1 MWDSCIQKLLK
12 ETSVLITTHQ
22 LNYIKEADY
31 IYNLE
36 SGKII
41 EEGKPENLLNE
52 ETDIGRQYSR
62 FTSTDSNE
70 KDKTTSKVTKS
81 EPKIS
86 DKIQETES
94 KYENDEKATLFEK
107 DDVSDA
113 RKSWKFSIAAK
124 ITLFLQIFTIISLFI
139 KISTIF

>member
-70 KDKTTSKVTKS
+70 KEKTTSKGTKS
-81 EPKIS
+81 EPSIS

-94 KYENDEKATLFEK
+94 KYEDNEKATLLEK
-107 DDVSDA
+107 DDGVPDP
-113 RKSWKFSIAAK
+113 RKS
-124 ITLFLQIFTIISLFI
+124 
-139 KISTIF
+139 